1 MTRTETAL
9 AIVAA
14 VLFSYSLMATL
25 YGAAVNRRRRALQ
38 ADLDHKTSRA
48 GRIETYYDVIRRGE
62 LKHLR
67 GDRA

>member
-14 VLFSYSLMATL
+14 VLFSYSIISTL
-25 YGAAVNRRRRALQ
+25 YGAAANRRRRALQ
-38 ADLDHKTSRA
+38 ADIDHKTSRA
-48 GRIETYYDVIRRGE
+48 GRIETYYDVIRRGD

>member
-38 ADLDHKTSRA
+38 ADLDH
-48 GRIETYYDVIRRGE
+48 
-62 LKHLR
+62 
-67 GDRA
+67 

>member
-25 YGAAVNRRRRALQ
+25 YGAAANRKRRALKS
-38 ADLDHKTSRA
+38 DLDYKTSRA
-48 GRIETYYDVIRRGE
+48 GRIETYYDVIRRGD
-62 LKHLR
+62 LKHF
-67 GDRA
+67 

>member
-1 MTRTETAL
+1 MPNWCEG
-9 AIVAA
+9 
-14 VLFSYSLMATL
+14 VLKIRGTKPKIAKYL
-25 YGAAVNRRRRALQ
+25 YGAAVNRKRRALQ

-48 GRIETYYDVIRRGE
+48 GRIETYYDVIRRGD

>member
-14 VLFSYSLMATL
+14 VLFSYSLLATL
-25 YGAAVNRRRRALQ
+25 YGASVNRKRRALK
-38 ADLDHKTSRA
+38 ANLDHRTSRA
-48 GRIETYYDVIRRGE
+48 GRIETYYDVIRRGD

>member
-25 YGAAVNRRRRALQ
+25 YGAAVNRRRRSLQ

-62 LKHLR
+62 LRHLR
-67 GDRA
+67 GDSA

>member
-14 VLFSYSLMATL
+14 VLFSYSIMVTL
-25 YGAAVNRRRRALQ
+25 YGEAVNRKRRTLQ
-38 ADLDHKTSRA
+38 ANLDHKTSRA
-48 GRIETYYDVIRRGE
+48 GRIETYYDVIRRGD